1 MRLLDT
7 NVFIRAITDDDPRA
21 SVLAQALFR
30 RLEQE
35 TDRALV
41 TEAVVAEVVYVLSSR
56 VLYGFS
62 RQEVHTKLGYLLSLP
77 GIVVENKSRCV
88 RALDL
93 YVEQNR
99 LSYVDALV
107 AAAAMEQSPS
117 EVYSFD
123 RGFDRIEGL
132 TRLEPVAS

>member
-1 MRLLDT
+1 M
-7 NVFIRAITDDDPRA
+7 
-21 SVLAQALFR
+21 
-30 RLEQE
+30 
-35 TDRALV
+35 
-41 TEAVVAEVVYVLSSR
+41 AEVVYVLSSR

-107 AAAAMEQSPS
+107 AAAAMEQAPS